1 MSIQSL
7 EFLSLASSEMVRS
20 AVRQQAGYQ
29 PPETDDAFSQLL
41 NRLSQAEN
49 VGNSTDTRAIRPCS
63 ASE

>member
-20 AVRQQAGYQ
+20 AVRQQASYQ

-41 NRLSQAEN
+41 SRLSQTEN
-49 VGNSTDTRAIRPCS
+49 VGNSTDTRGTRPCLG
-63 ASE
+63 SE